1 MLRAAR
7 IVADA
12 DPSFRLDVVGDGPS
26 RPELED
32 LRRQLRLEP
41 HVTFH
46 GARNDVRRV
55 LSEAKLFVQSSLSE
69 GISLT
74 LLEAMA
80 AGVPIA
86 ATHVG
91 GTPEVVEH
99 GVTGLLVA
107 AAQPQRLAAAML
119 TILKDPRLAQRMSQQ
134 ARARATQ
141 HFDLTQM
148 TASYEALYE
157 EALGTP
163 GIQAA

>member
-1 MLRAAR
+1 LRAAR

-12 DPSFRLDVVGDGPS
+12 DPSFLLDVVGDGPS

-46 GARNDVRRV
+46 GTRNDVRRV

-74 LLEAMA
+74 LLEAMD

-86 ATHVG
+86 ATPVG
-91 GTPEVVEH
+91 ATPEVVEH

-119 TILKDPRLAQRMSQQ
+119 TILKDRRLAQRMSQQ

-157 EALGTP
+157 EALG
-163 GIQAA
+163 